1 MNRWATKM
9 CVFQWQNRWQLLN
22 LQICQIT
29 FGSSISFSIWQA
41 DEAFEEGVLLAG
53 AHLVRWRS
61 SLTTRPSR
69 KKEVFVFTM
78 SYPSVLQCHKTEP
91 TIQTKKV
98 IGFQILSRFD
108 LFIFIFFN
116 KAHCTTYKGH
126 INDLTKVI
134 SLSHLC

>member
-1 MNRWATKM
+1 M

-91 TIQTKKV
+91 TIQTKKKV
-98 IGFQILSRFD
+98 IGFQDLTY
-108 LFIFIFFN
+108 LFIFLI
-116 KAHCTTYKGH
+116 KHTAQH
-126 INDLTKVI
+126 IRVI
-134 SLSHLC
+134 SMILQRLFHFHIYVKFFHFSST